1 VKNKNGIPY
10 KWEIKRKKTKNNRL
24 YMFVRIQKPAKLEYR
39 ELKRLPSAQHGIS
52 KQTNR

>member
-1 VKNKNGIPY
+1 MGNK
-10 KWEIKRKKTKNNRL
+10 KEKKQKTKNNRL

-39 ELKRLPSAQHGIS
+39 GVKRLPNAQHGIS